1 MAEEEPRLKI
11 MPVAPC
17 NAVANLS
24 GNVTNYGNASYSSW
38 YKPSKQKQAEAAL
51 AALEAALAADTK
63 QHEANVPAIENNRR
77 IAALIESTMTG
88 LGIPK
93 QYQEVD
99 PKSRARYTK
108 YHTVPAGWVRDTGK
122 FVHVTDG
129 WPVDYRYNQL
139 KRDFT
144 EKLTAAQREEEQ
156 AKAKAE
162 ADAAAAKKKRESDLK
177 LLAICQRYGLEPGTD
192 YDDALDAL
200 RKTNQRLDL
209 ALAMLATRG
218 DWSEGCYRV
227 EDALCRFKVETDE
240 DAKIQAS
247 AESGCEEF
255 EDGRV
260 FRDCVWGYDRIFS
273 TLDKQLYDDAMLL
286 YNNGKDF

>member
-1 MAEEEPRLKI
+1 MAEEDIQLKI
-11 MPVAPC
+11 MPVPPC
-17 NAVANLS
+17 SAVANMYGS
-24 GNVTNYGNASYSSW
+24 IERYGNTGYSS
-38 YKPSKQKQAEAAL
+38 YFKPSKKHQATAAM
-51 AALEAALAADTK
+51 AALEAAMAADTK

-99 PKSRARYTK
+99 EKSRSRYTK
-108 YHTVPAGWVRDTGK
+108 YHTVPAGWVRDTTR
-122 FVHVTDG
+122 FVHTTDG
-129 WPVDYRYNQL
+129 WPVSQRYESL
-139 KRDFT
+139 KREFAAKLAEAERD
-144 EKLTAAQREEEQ
+144 EKQAA
-156 AKAKAE
+156 AKAE
-162 ADAAAAKKKRESDLK
+162 ADAAAAKKRRESDLR

-192 YDDALDAL
+192 YNDALDAI

-209 ALAMLATRG
+209 ALAMLDTRM

-227 EDALCRFKVETDE
+227 EDALARFKVETDE

-260 FRDCVWGYDRIFS
+260 FRDCVWGYDRIFA

-286 YNNGKDF
+286 YNNTSSS